1 MQSAWVVVTE
11 ALGPCE
17 YEDQGETT
25 GFFFSCTAERTPVPL
40 TATTNPRGGNQ
51 PIGDGKI
58 EALLMG
64 VCKSIRLLD
73 I

>member
-25 GFFFSCTAERTPVPL
+25 GLFLAAQLKGRRCH
-40 TATTNPRGGNQ
+40 
-51 PIGDGKI
+51 
-58 EALLMG
+58 
-64 VCKSIRLLD
+64 
-73 I
+73 